1 MCQKRKKF
9 QNHSGKSEKKSKN
22 RTLYLI
28 FIYLFFSLSIKLSE
42 MSKLA
47 AILLVI
53 LSLRAHHLPLGQ

>member
-9 QNHSGKSEKKSKN
+9 QNHSGKSEKRVRIGRCIS
-22 RTLYLI
+22 YL
-28 FIYLFFSLSIKLSE
+28 FIYFFSLRIKLSE